1 MDFIDLRSDTV
12 TQPTP
17 AMREAMA
24 KAPVGDDVFGDD
36 PTVNRLQE
44 IAAAKVGHEAGL
56 FVPSGTMGNLVAI
69 LAHCQRGDEAIMG
82 ARSHS
87 FLYEGGGISTFG
99 GVHSCQL
106 MEQPDGSL
114 ALKDVEVALRDPS
127 DHHLPKSRLIEIE
140 STHNRCGGTTQ
151 SPEYIRQLADF
162 AHAREL
168 VVHMDGARVFN
179 SAVAQGVDV
188 KALTAPVDSVT
199 FCLSKGL
206 CAPVG
211 SVLCGSKE
219 FISRA
224 RRLRKHLGGGMR
236 QAGIIAAAGIVALE
250 QMVDRLAEDHAR
262 AKRLAAGLRK
272 LPGLVVDEPPTNMVF
287 FNLQDSVKPSVHEI
301 EEEMKKSG
309 VLIEGVGKAR
319 RFRFVTHYWVGDAAV
334 ERTVEA

>member
-1 MDFIDLRSDTV
+1 
-12 TQPTP
+12 
-17 AMREAMA
+17 
-24 KAPVGDDVFGDD
+24 
-36 PTVNRLQE
+36 
-44 IAAAKVGHEAGL
+44 
-56 FVPSGTMGNLVAI
+56 
-69 LAHCQRGDEAIMG
+69 
-82 ARSHS
+82 
-87 FLYEGGGISTFG
+87 
-99 GVHSCQL
+99 
-106 MEQPDGSL
+106 
-114 ALKDVEVALRDPS
+114 
-127 DHHLPKSRLIEIE
+127 
-140 STHNRCGGTTQ
+140 
-151 SPEYIRQLADF
+151 
-162 AHAREL
+162 
-168 VVHMDGARVFN
+168 MDGARVFN

-188 KALTAPVDSVT
+188 KALSAPVDSVT

-334 ERTVEA
+334 ERTVECLRQVLG